1 MSRESLA
8 AHERHLFGCLAL
20 CGIGGVL
27 LALTILI
34 AAWTTREDWQ
44 SKSNPHSLGNA
55 QRGRELVMKYGCPSC
70 HILPNAGPEGLVGPS
85 LDDMGGRSYIA
96 GRFPNEEIW
105 MTLWLQKPQELKPGT
120 AMPDL
125 NVDERDAR
133 DMAAYLATLR

>member
-1 MSRESLA
+1 MKREPLA
-8 AHERHLFGCLAL
+8 HHERYLFGCLAL
-20 CGIGGVL
+20 CSIGGVL

-34 AAWTTREDWQ
+34 AAWTMREGWR
-44 SKSNPHSLGNA
+44 SGSNALSLGNPE
-55 QRGRELVMKYGCPSC
+55 RGRDLVIRYGCPSC
-70 HILPNAGPEGLVGPS
+70 HILPDAGPEGLVGPT

-105 MTLWLQKPQELKPGT
+105 MSLWLQGPQELKPGT
-120 AMPDL
+120 MMPDL

>member
-1 MSRESLA
+1 MRRELQT

-20 CGIGGVL
+20 CGVAGL
-27 LALTILI
+27 LFALTILI
-34 AAWTTREDWQ
+34 AAWTTRDDWR
-44 SKSNPHSLGNA
+44 SETSLSLGNA
-55 QRGRELVMKYGCPSC
+55 SRGRELVIKYGCPSC
-70 HILPNAGPEGLVGPS
+70 HMLPDAGPEGLVGPS

>member
-1 MSRESLA
+1 MKRELQT

-20 CGIGGVL
+20 CGVGAIL
-27 LALTILI
+27 FALTILI
-34 AAWTTREDWQ
+34 VAWTTRDDWRPAPT
-44 SKSNPHSLGNA
+44 SLALGNA
-55 QRGRELVMKYGCPSC
+55 NRGRELIVKYGCPSC
-70 HILPNAGPEGLVGPS
+70 HMLPDAGPRGLVGPS